1 MDGSDIPKGEDKS
14 SRTSSE
20 LSFGSTLVYATKEDL
35 ITRCN
40 TDMGSNDFVSP
51 RDSYK
56 KDLFDESQM
65 TTTLPPFK
73 ESLEHS
79 NRHSHYCCDETHA
92 ASLSRIIYQS

>member
-1 MDGSDIPKGEDKS
+1 MDGSEIPKSEYMS
-14 SRTSSE
+14 PRTSSD
-20 LSFGSTLVYATKEDL
+20 LSFGSSLAIAPSEDL

-51 RDSYK
+51 KDS
-56 KDLFDESQM
+56 FNESKM
-65 TTTLPPFK
+65 TTARLPFDD
-73 ESLEHS
+73 SLDHS

>member
-1 MDGSDIPKGEDKS
+1 MDGSDIHKGEDKS

-20 LSFGSTLVYATKEDL
+20 LSFGSTLAYAPKEDL

-51 RDSYK
+51 KDS
-56 KDLFDESQM
+56 FDESKM
-65 TTTLPPFK
+65 TNTRPPFK
-73 ESLEHS
+73 ESLDHS